1 MSFLAAKEE
10 LGNRG
15 GWATQM
21 ASGTTGT
28 SAGQGT
34 AARMRVC
41 LWWCVW
47 CVGAGLCVLTGMG
60 ISVPVWSLPGS
71 QNFPSCST

>member
-21 ASGTTGT
+21 ASGDTGT

-34 AARMRVC
+34 AARTRVC
-41 LWWCVW
+41 LW
-47 CVGAGLCVLTGMG
+47 
-60 ISVPVWSLPGS
+60 
-71 QNFPSCST
+71 